1 MTALFGDPVIA
12 KGKGFEIK
20 RSELDEVMMAIKST
34 AAARGQTILP
44 EQVKMIESQ
53 VLNQLID
60 VQLLLQKA
68 MDADKAAGKEQ
79 FEKSLQ
85 ELKTRQKLTDV
96 EFNQKISQQL
106 QLQNMTREQWDKQNI
121 DQATVGAVLTRE
133 LNVTVTDAEVKQ
145 FYDNPTNLAKFEQPE
160 MVHVRHILLMTM
172 DPVTRELLPADQ
184 QQAKRKQMDAILKR
198 ARAGEDFMALA
209 KQYSEDP
216 GSKDDGGEMP
226 PFPRGRMVPEFEA
239 AAFSLTNNQV
249 SDVITTAYGYHIIKL
264 LDKTP
269 AKKLALTDKVPLS
282 DVTIASRV
290 KDSLTQQKTG
300 KLAPAYL
307 EKLKKAADVQIL
319 DADLKAAAA
328 AAAAAANAAAA
339 TSEK

>member
-1 MTALFGDPVIA
+1 MKKQIKLIFPAVFAVTLFALPRVQAASANAAATNAPASTAANAKPTDAMTALFGDPVIA

-60 VQLLLQKA
+60 VQLFLQKA

-133 LNVTVTDAEVKQ
+133 LNVTVTDAEVK
-145 FYDNPTNLAKFEQPE
+145 
-160 MVHVRHILLMTM
+160 
-172 DPVTRELLPADQ
+172 
-184 QQAKRKQMDAILKR
+184 
-198 ARAGEDFMALA
+198 
-209 KQYSEDP
+209 
-216 GSKDDGGEMP
+216 
-226 PFPRGRMVPEFEA
+226 
-239 AAFSLTNNQV
+239 
-249 SDVITTAYGYHIIKL
+249 
-264 LDKTP
+264 
-269 AKKLALTDKVPLS
+269 
-282 DVTIASRV
+282 
-290 KDSLTQQKTG
+290 
-300 KLAPAYL
+300 
-307 EKLKKAADVQIL
+307 
-319 DADLKAAAA
+319 
-328 AAAAAANAAAA
+328 
-339 TSEK
+339 